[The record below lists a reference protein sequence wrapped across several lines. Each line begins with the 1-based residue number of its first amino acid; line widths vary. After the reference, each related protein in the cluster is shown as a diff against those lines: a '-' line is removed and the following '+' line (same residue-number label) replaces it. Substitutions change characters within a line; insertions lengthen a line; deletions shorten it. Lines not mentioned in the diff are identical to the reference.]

1 MSGGGGVPEVARCAA
16 SGEAGAA
23 RAAMARVDALAVA
36 VRLCV
41 AVEPGDPR
49 LVLASVAAPVLMRS
63 AVKPSDPKDSCCV
76 HDGLLTSGES
86 VSDADDESPA
96 WGEPPGSCD
105 GPMLPG
111 GEFEGPMLPLG
122 E

>member
-1 MSGGGGVPEVARCAA
+1 MARCPA
-16 SGEAGAA
+16 SGEAGDA
-23 RAAMARVDALAVA
+23 RAAMARADALADA

-49 LVLASVAAPVLMRS
+49 LVLASVAPPVLMRS
-63 AVKPSDPKDSCCV
+63 AVRPSDPEDICCV

-86 VSDADDESPA
+86 ASDVDDESAA
-96 WGEPPGSCD
+96 WGEPPGICD
-105 GPMLPG
+105 GPMPPG
-111 GEFEGPMLPLG
+111 GEFERPMLPLG